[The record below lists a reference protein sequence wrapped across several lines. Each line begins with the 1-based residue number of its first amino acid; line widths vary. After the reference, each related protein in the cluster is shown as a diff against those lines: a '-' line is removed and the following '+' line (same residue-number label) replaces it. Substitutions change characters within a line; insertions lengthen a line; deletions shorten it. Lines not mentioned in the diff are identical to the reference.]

1 MIWNNFIILVVTAYA
16 VYYGLNIIFD
26 MLRALKP
33 GMDKETEALEFEEN
47 FEPTTVDPGG
57 YAQDVTHSEAST
69 DSGNVNGE
77 TDGIKKEQQPNLESD
92 DMDIQVEPIHIETIV
107 QSPISG
113 GVSYADLFKLCRE
126 KAIVESTKF
135 NFGY

>member
-1 MIWNNFIILVVTAYA
+1 MITAYA

-26 MLRALKP
+26 MLRALKQ
-33 GMDKETEALEFEEN
+33 GTDDETEALKFEEN
-47 FEPTTVDPGG
+47 FEPATVVPGG
-57 YAQDVTHSEAST
+57 YAH
-69 DSGNVNGE
+69 NGE
-77 TDGIKKEQQPNLESD
+77 HEQSGADSKVSGETNGMEMERRSNLESD

-107 QSPISG
+107 QSPVSG
-113 GVSYADLFKLCRE
+113 GVSYTDLFKLCRE